1 MFRIAL
7 TLVLVLIG
15 GAAAERARAAEP
27 GRDACYFFQL
37 AAIDSLGRLIHEHT
51 RQGDGGRRVIQAS
64 SAMQLLG
71 TAKCDVE
78 PALEGMNCLIEKIL
92 PYEGDYT
99 LPQAQDCL
107 DAVRKAN

>member
-1 MFRIAL
+1 MRRIAL
-7 TLVLVLIG
+7 TLVLVSIG
-15 GAAAERARAAEP
+15 CAVADRASAAEP
-27 GRDACYFFQL
+27 ERDACYFFQL
-37 AAIDSLGRLIHEHT
+37 AAVDSLGRLIHEHM

-92 PYEGDYT
+92 PYKGDYT

-107 DAVRKAN
+107 DTVRKAD